1 VARNVPAGIDDNED
15 FDDNARIVDNTDF
28 DENEGLRP

>member
-1 VARNVPAGIDDNED
+1 VARSVTTGIDDNED